1 MIWSRLIL
9 AMLGTAGIFLAG
21 CGEEK
26 AMTRADPGTP
36 TREAVG
42 HYCGMI
48 LADHPGPKGQIFVEG
63 QVDPYWFSSV
73 RDAVAF
79 TLLPEEPKRITGI
92 YVNDAASLGDW
103 EHPDMGTW
111 IGAKSAWYVIGSTR
125 RGGMGAAE
133 TVPFKD
139 KTNAETFA
147 AEYGGEVVA
156 FADIPRDYVLGNADG
171 TPQTAGMPESETHP
185 MGHGQQP

>member
-1 MIWSRLIL
+1 
-9 AMLGTAGIFLAG
+9 
-21 CGEEK
+21 
-26 AMTRADPGTP
+26 MTRADPETP

-111 IGAKSAWYVIGSTR
+111 IGAESAWYVIGSSR

-133 TVPFKD
+133 TVPFKNKAD
-139 KTNAETFA
+139 AEAFA
-147 AEYGGEVVA
+147 AEHGGRVIA
-156 FADIPRDYVLGNADG
+156 FTDIPRDYVLGNADG
-171 TPQTAGMPESETHP
+171 SPQTAGMPESETHP
-185 MGHGQQP
+185 MGHGNKP